1 VEWKILSGD
10 YSVALPAVYQ
20 VIMMSWNFWF
30 ILSRIV
36 EPHGLESRGF
46 SSARQQILAAIF
58 NTGGTSARLLGQI
71 DKHWIQINTSEL
83 PDRMTNHK
91 QQGKR

>member
-58 NTGGTSARLLGQI
+58 NTGGASAQLLG
-71 DKHWIQINTSEL
+71 
-83 PDRMTNHK
+83 
-91 QQGKR
+91 